1 MVIDV
6 MEKKTAFADIKLC
19 ECFMNALRN
28 DVFMKRSNCETDNAI
43 SLKDGDLWDF
53 DSDEEVIPVNARVV
67 IE

>member
-6 MEKKTAFADIKLC
+6 IEKKTAFADIKLC
-19 ECFMNALRN
+19 ECFMKAPRD
-28 DVFMKRSNCETDNAI
+28 DVFMKRSNCKIDNAI

-53 DSDEEVIPVNARVV
+53 DPDEEVIHVNARVV